1 MESLIHHGIK
11 CDLCQKVPIVG
22 IRYKCLQ
29 CKSYNLCEECEKKE
43 GMNHGHLLLK
53 LRDNKQITMV
63 GNKEKKEVKLKS
75 QPIQN
80 QKPQSKCLNTTMR
93 YKTVNNN
100 NFITI
105 PVKLMNNG
113 KTNWPSPCFFACN
126 DYISKVKGERIKLSK
141 IKGIPGETVEIN
153 IKIDLS
159 QINKTG
165 DYTSV
170 WSLRDQNGVQFG
182 QKFIFII
189 NDTFKEKLELK
200 PLYKIKKI
208 CNINN
213 DEIKP
218 ITTDEYLAKKGKH

>member
-11 CDLCQKVPIVG
+11 CDICQKVPIIG

-29 CKSYNLCEECEKKE
+29 CKSYNLCEDCEKKE

-53 LRDNKQITMV
+53 LRDNKQIKMV
-63 GNKEKKEVKLKS
+63 VNANAKKEVKLKS
-75 QPIQN
+75 HPN

-113 KTNWPSPCFFACN
+113 KTNWPLPCFFTCN
-126 DYISKVKGERIKLSK
+126 DYISKVKGERVKLSNIKGQPGEIAEFNIKL
-141 IKGIPGETVEIN
+141 
-153 IKIDLS
+153 DLS
-159 QINKTG
+159 QIKKTG

-170 WSLRDQNGVQFG
+170 WSLRDENDVQFG

-189 NDTFKEKLELK
+189 NDTFKQKLELK
-200 PLYKIKKI
+200 PLYKIQKI
-208 CNINN
+208 FTLNN
-213 DEIKP
+213 EDIKP

>member
-11 CDLCQKVPIVG
+11 CDLCQKFPIVG

-29 CKSYNLCEECEKKE
+29 CKSYNLCEDCEKKE

-53 LRDNKQITMV
+53 LRDNRQINLI
-63 GNKEKKEVKLKS
+63 GNNNPKKDIKLKS
-75 QPIQN
+75 QPN
-80 QKPQSKCLNTTMR
+80 LKPQSKCLNTTMR

-100 NFITI
+100 NFINI

-113 KTNWPSPCFFACN
+113 KANWPLPCFFTC
-126 DYISKVKGERIKLSK
+126 DEYISKVKGERIKLGK
-141 IKGIPGETVEIN
+141 IKGLPGETVEFN
-153 IKIDLS
+153 LKLDLS
-159 QINKTG
+159 SIKKTG
-165 DYTSV
+165 DYSSV
-170 WSLRDQNGVQFG
+170 WSLRDENGTHFG

-208 CNINN
+208 FTLNN
-213 DEIKP
+213 NETQP
-218 ITTDEYLAKKGKH
+218 MTTAEYLAKKGKH

>member
-11 CDLCQKVPIVG
+11 CDLCQKFPIVG

-29 CKSYNLCEECEKKE
+29 CKSYNLCEDCEKKE

-53 LRDNKQITMV
+53 LRDNRQINLI
-63 GNKEKKEVKLKS
+63 GNNNPKKDIKLKS
-75 QPIQN
+75 QPN
-80 QKPQSKCLNTTMR
+80 LKPQSKCLNTTMR

-100 NFITI
+100 NFINI

-113 KTNWPSPCFFACN
+113 KANWPLPCFFTC
-126 DYISKVKGERIKLSK
+126 DEYISKVKGERIKLGK
-141 IKGIPGETVEIN
+141 IKGLPGETVGFNLKLELSS
-153 IKIDLS
+153 IK
-159 QINKTG
+159 KTG
-165 DYTSV
+165 DYSSV
-170 WSLRDQNGVQFG
+170 WSLRDENGTHFG
-182 QKFIFII
+182 QKFIFVI

>member
-1 MESLIHHGIK
+1 MESLIHQGIK
-11 CDLCQKVPIVG
+11 CDICQKVPIIG

-29 CKSYNLCEECEKKE
+29 CKSYNLCEDCEKKE

-53 LRDNKQITMV
+53 LRDNKQIKMV
-63 GNKEKKEVKLKS
+63 VNANAKKEVKLKS
-75 QPIQN
+75 HPN
-80 QKPQSKCLNTTMR
+80 PKPQSKCLNTTMR

-113 KTNWPSPCFFACN
+113 KTNWPLPCFFTCN
-126 DYISKVKGERIKLSK
+126 DYISKVKGERVKLSNIKGQPGEIVEFNIKL
-141 IKGIPGETVEIN
+141 
-153 IKIDLS
+153 DLS
-159 QINKTG
+159 QIKKTG

-170 WSLRDQNGVQFG
+170 WSLRDENDVQFG

-189 NDTFKEKLELK
+189 NDTFKQKLELK
-200 PLYKIKKI
+200 PLYKIQKI
-208 CNINN
+208 FTLNN
-213 DEIKP
+213 EEIKP

>member
-11 CDLCQKVPIVG
+11 CDICQKVPIVG
-22 IRYKCLQ
+22 IRFKCLQ
-29 CKSYNLCEECEKKE
+29 CKSYNLCEDCEKKE

-63 GNKEKKEVKLKS
+63 GNTKEKKEVKLKS
-75 QPIQN
+75 QPN
-80 QKPQSKCLNTTMR
+80 LKPQSKCLNTTMR

-100 NFITI
+100 NFITV
-105 PVKLMNNG
+105 PVKIMNNG
-113 KTNWPSPCFFACN
+113 KTNWPSPCFFTCN

-141 IKGIPGETVEIN
+141 IKGLPGEIAEFN
-153 IKIDLS
+153 IKLDLS

-170 WSLRDQNGVQFG
+170 WSLRDENGVQFG

-208 CNINN
+208 CTLNN
-213 DEIKP
+213 NEIKP
-218 ITTDEYLAKKGKH
+218 ITTDEYLEKKGKH

>member
-11 CDLCQKVPIVG
+11 CDICQKVPIIG

-29 CKSYNLCEECEKKE
+29 CKSYNLCEDCEKKE

-53 LRDNKQITMV
+53 LRDNKQIKMV
-63 GNKEKKEVKLKS
+63 VNANAKKEVKLKS
-75 QPIQN
+75 HPN
-80 QKPQSKCLNTTMR
+80 QKPQSKCLNTTMT

-113 KTNWPSPCFFACN
+113 KTNWPLPCFFTCN
-126 DYISKVKGERIKLSK
+126 DYISKVKGERVKLSNIKGQPGEIVEFNIKL
-141 IKGIPGETVEIN
+141 
-153 IKIDLS
+153 DLS
-159 QINKTG
+159 QIKKTG

-170 WSLRDQNGVQFG
+170 WSLRDENDVQFG

-189 NDTFKEKLELK
+189 NDTFKQKLELK
-200 PLYKIKKI
+200 PLYKIQKI
-208 CNINN
+208 FTLNN
-213 DEIKP
+213 EEIKP

>member
-11 CDLCQKVPIVG
+11 CDICQKVPIIG

-29 CKSYNLCEECEKKE
+29 CKSYNLCEDCEKKE

-53 LRDNKQITMV
+53 LRDNKQIKMV
-63 GNKEKKEVKLKS
+63 VNANAKKEVKLKS
-75 QPIQN
+75 HPN

-113 KTNWPSPCFFACN
+113 KTNWPLPCFFTCN
-126 DYISKVKGERIKLSK
+126 DYISKVKGERVKLSNIKGQPGEIAEFNIKL
-141 IKGIPGETVEIN
+141 
-153 IKIDLS
+153 DLS
-159 QINKTG
+159 QIKKTG

-170 WSLRDQNGVQFG
+170 WSLRDENDVQFG

-189 NDTFKEKLELK
+189 NDTFKQKLELK
-200 PLYKIKKI
+200 PLYKIQKI
-208 CNINN
+208 FTLNN
-213 DEIKP
+213 EEIKP

>member
-11 CDLCQKVPIVG
+11 CDICQKVPIIG

-29 CKSYNLCEECEKKE
+29 CKSYNLCEDCEKKE

-53 LRDNKQITMV
+53 LRDNKQIKMV
-63 GNKEKKEVKLKS
+63 VNANAKKEVKLKS
-75 QPIQN
+75 HPN

-113 KTNWPSPCFFACN
+113 KTNWPLPCFFTCN
-126 DYISKVKGERIKLSK
+126 DYISKVKGERVKLSN
-141 IKGIPGETVEIN
+141 IKGQPGEIAEFN

-159 QINKTG
+159 QIKKTG

-170 WSLRDQNGVQFG
+170 WSLRDENDVQFG

-189 NDTFKEKLELK
+189 NVTFKQKLELK
-200 PLYKIKKI
+200 PLYKIQKI
-208 CNINN
+208 FTLNN
-213 DEIKP
+213 EDIKP

>member
-11 CDLCQKVPIVG
+11 CDICQKVPIIG

-29 CKSYNLCEECEKKE
+29 CKSYNLCEDCEKKE

-53 LRDNKQITMV
+53 LRDNKQIKMV
-63 GNKEKKEVKLKS
+63 VNANAKKEVKLKS
-75 QPIQN
+75 HPN
-80 QKPQSKCLNTTMR
+80 QKPQSKCLNTTMK

-113 KTNWPSPCFFACN
+113 KTNWPLPCFFTCN
-126 DYISKVKGERIKLSK
+126 DYISKVKGERVKLSNIKGQPGEIAEFNIKL
-141 IKGIPGETVEIN
+141 
-153 IKIDLS
+153 DLS
-159 QINKTG
+159 QIKKTG

-170 WSLRDQNGVQFG
+170 WSLRDENDVQFG

-189 NDTFKEKLELK
+189 NDTFKQKLELK
-200 PLYKIKKI
+200 PLYKIQKI
-208 CNINN
+208 FTLNN
-213 DEIKP
+213 EEIKP

>member
-11 CDLCQKVPIVG
+11 CDICQKVPIIG

-29 CKSYNLCEECEKKE
+29 CKSYNLCEDCEKKE

-53 LRDNKQITMV
+53 LRDNKQIKMV
-63 GNKEKKEVKLKS
+63 VNANAKKEVILKS
-75 QPIQN
+75 HPN

-113 KTNWPSPCFFACN
+113 KTNWPLPCFFTCN
-126 DYISKVKGERIKLSK
+126 DYISKVKGERVKLTKINGQPGEIAEFNIKL
-141 IKGIPGETVEIN
+141 
-153 IKIDLS
+153 DLS
-159 QINKTG
+159 QIKKTG

-170 WSLRDQNGVQFG
+170 WSLRDENDVQFG

-189 NDTFKEKLELK
+189 NDTFKQKLELK
-200 PLYKIKKI
+200 PLYKIQKI
-208 CNINN
+208 FTLNN
-213 DEIKP
+213 EEIKP

>member
-11 CDLCQKVPIVG
+11 CDICQKVPIIG

-29 CKSYNLCEECEKKE
+29 CKSYNLCEDCEKKE

-53 LRDNKQITMV
+53 LRDNKQIKMV
-63 GNKEKKEVKLKS
+63 VNANAKKEVKLKS
-75 QPIQN
+75 QPN

-113 KTNWPSPCFFACN
+113 KTNWPLPCFFTCN
-126 DYISKVKGERIKLSK
+126 DYISKVKGERVKLSNIKGQPGEIAEFNIKL
-141 IKGIPGETVEIN
+141 
-153 IKIDLS
+153 DLS
-159 QINKTG
+159 QIKKTG

-170 WSLRDQNGVQFG
+170 WSLRDENDVQFG

-189 NDTFKEKLELK
+189 NDTFKQKLELK
-200 PLYKIKKI
+200 PLYKIQKI
-208 CNINN
+208 FTLNN
-213 DEIKP
+213 EEIKP